1 MAQLATVMAPCIL
14 RPKQESGLS
23 MTERYNTRLM
33 RDLFAHKQAIFGEL
47 KRQAS
52 LTNSKSGATRQTRAV
67 STDESRRREHMEER
81 QRAIAASQQAQASAG
96 GSKVRQPSPGPGNR
110 TPAPIADGTT
120 HRRDRSRG
128 PVTRFP
134 ISTST
139 AEPPSDRR
147 VISPTSTSSSH
158 RDSLGV
164 PLSPPQTRTQSSN
177 NTTSP
182 PKSSSSFYEVPRTNG
197 SLHQPPPAEDD
208 QPEFSK
214 RTSVPP
220 NLPASMSGPQ
230 EFMAPNH
237 NNNNNNNN
245 NNNSIDSTSA
255 ATMTSTGRTSL
266 DSTKP
271 LPTSASKYKITN
283 ADPTD
288 LTRQRSSSPAGD
300 GNTPVK
306 RDSLGRSGAGTRA
319 YPIRKGTGGLQRQ
332 SLVVGKRDSVD
343 SNYLDTPVDAPG
355 AFPVDNIE
363 VAGKGVQL
371 EDKPMDFD

>member
-96 GSKVRQPSPGPGNR
+96 GSRVRQPSPGPGNR
-110 TPAPIADGTT
+110 TPAPVADGTT

-182 PKSSSSFYEVPRTNG
+182 PKSSSSHQEVPRTNG

-208 QPEFSK
+208 QPEVSK

-220 NLPASMSGPQ
+220 ILSASMSGPH

-237 NNNNNNNN
+237 YYNS
-245 NNNSIDSTSA
+245 SIDSTSA

-271 LPTSASKYKITN
+271 LPTPASKYKITN
-283 ADPTD
+283 ADPAD
-288 LTRQRSSSPAGD
+288 LTQQRSSSPAGD
-300 GNTPVK
+300 SNTPVK

-319 YPIRKGTGGLQRQ
+319 QPYRLRHARKGSR
-332 SLVVGKRDSVD
+332 SHRR
-343 SNYLDTPVDAPG
+343 
-355 AFPVDNIE
+355 
-363 VAGKGVQL
+363 
-371 EDKPMDFD
+371 